1 MSTNMQLLGKLE
13 LALLLQLIGLVIVVI
28 ADSYLQKKQKRILLL
43 IALLAF
49 SLLVRDRWDSVLTE
63 RPDRLLRTLLGI
75 YGYGIR
81 PVILVLYL
89 KTLEMNRSRKLLW
102 CLVAANAA
110 IYLAALFTG
119 ISFRI
124 TEENLFAMGPLGYI
138 GHVLCAGL
146 LAMLVYESV
155 KKSLQRNATGSFILL
170 LDAGLLVLATV
181 WDWLQGGSGPV
192 SWLTVVV
199 VSSCL
204 FYYLWLHMQ
213 SAFAHEQALEAE
225 QRIQIMMSQIQP
237 HFLFNTLSTIQALCR
252 IDPEKASETTEKFGT
267 YLRMNID
274 SISQSSLIPF
284 RKELE
289 HTRIYAD
296 IEMMRFPYIH
306 ISYDIKEDDFEL
318 PALSIQP
325 MVENAIRHGVR
336 GRYNGSVK
344 IMTRGEENEI
354 VISVI
359 DNGKGFDPEG
369 TEEAGGMHIG
379 IRNVRERIEVLCGG
393 SLEIESE
400 PGKGSTVTIRLP
412 RRKEKE

>member
-110 IYLAALFTG
+110 IYLSALFSG

-181 WDWLQGGSGPV
+181 WDWLQGGSGPI

-393 SLEIESE
+393 TLEIESE

>member
-110 IYLAALFTG
+110 IYLSALFSG

-138 GHVLCAGL
+138 SHVLCAGL
-146 LAMLVYESV
+146 LAILVYESV

-354 VISVI
+354 VIAVI

-393 SLEIESE
+393 TLEIESE

>member
-49 SLLVRDRWDSVLTE
+49 SLLVRDRWDSILTE

-110 IYLAALFTG
+110 IYLSALFSG

-393 SLEIESE
+393 TLEIESE
-400 PGKGSTVTIRLP
+400 PGKGSTVIIRLP

>member
-110 IYLAALFTG
+110 IYLSALFSG

-181 WDWLQGGSGPV
+181 WDWLQGGSGPI

>member
-49 SLLVRDRWDSVLTE
+49 SLLVRDRWDSILTE

-110 IYLAALFTG
+110 IYLSALFSG

-181 WDWLQGGSGPV
+181 WDWLQGGSGPI

>member
-1 MSTNMQLLGKLE
+1 MSTNIQLLGKLE

-49 SLLVRDRWDSVLTE
+49 SLLVRDRWDSILAE
-63 RPDRLLRTLLGI
+63 RPDRLVRTLLGI

-89 KTLEMNRSRKLLW
+89 KTLEMNRNRKLLW
-102 CLVAANAA
+102 SLVAANAA
-110 IYLAALFTG
+110 IYATALFSG

-124 TEENLFAMGPLGYI
+124 TEENLIAMGPLGYT
-138 GHVLCAGL
+138 GHVLCTGL
-146 LAMLVYESV
+146 LALLVYESV
-155 KKSLQRNATGSFILL
+155 RKSQQRNATGSFILL
-170 LDAGLLVLATV
+170 LGAGLLVLATV
-181 WDWLQGGSGPV
+181 WDWTQNGSGPV

-393 SLEIESE
+393 TLEIESE

>member
-49 SLLVRDRWDSVLTE
+49 SLIVRDRWDSILAE
-63 RPDRLLRTLLGI
+63 RPERLVRTLLGI

-89 KTLEMNRSRKLLW
+89 KTLEMNRNRKLLW
-102 CLVAANAA
+102 SLVAANAA
-110 IYLAALFTG
+110 IYATALFSG
-119 ISFRI
+119 VSFRI
-124 TEENLFAMGPLGYI
+124 TKENLIAMGPLGYT
-138 GHVLCAGL
+138 GHVLCTGL
-146 LAMLVYESV
+146 LALLVYESV
-155 KKSLQRNATGSFILL
+155 RKSQQRNATGSFILL
-170 LDAGLLVLATV
+170 LGAGLLVLATV
-181 WDWLQGGSGPV
+181 WDWTQNGSGPV

-306 ISYDIKEDDFEL
+306 ISYDIKEDNFEL

-344 IMTRGEENEI
+344 VMTRGEENEI

-379 IRNVRERIEVLCGG
+379 IRNVKERIEVLCGG
-393 SLEIESE
+393 TLEIESE
-400 PGKGSTVTIRLP
+400 PGKGSTVIIRLP

>member
-49 SLLVRDRWDSVLTE
+49 SLLVRDRWDSILTE

-110 IYLAALFTG
+110 IYLSALFSG

>member
-110 IYLAALFTG
+110 IYLSALFSG

-138 GHVLCAGL
+138 SHVLCAGL
-146 LAMLVYESV
+146 LAILVYESV

-181 WDWLQGGSGPV
+181 WDWLQGGSGPI

>member
-49 SLLVRDRWDSVLTE
+49 SLLVRDRWDSILTE

-110 IYLAALFTG
+110 IYLAALFSG

-354 VISVI
+354 VIAVI

-369 TEEAGGMHIG
+369 TAEAGGMHIG

-393 SLEIESE
+393 TLEIESE

>member
-49 SLLVRDRWDSVLTE
+49 SLIVRDRWDSILAE
-63 RPDRLLRTLLGI
+63 RPERLVRTLLGI

-89 KTLEMNRSRKLLW
+89 KTLEMNRNRKLLW
-102 CLVAANAA
+102 SLVAANAA
-110 IYLAALFTG
+110 IYETALFSG
-119 ISFRI
+119 VSFRI
-124 TEENLFAMGPLGYI
+124 TKENLIAMGPLGYT
-138 GHVLCAGL
+138 GHVLCTGL
-146 LAMLVYESV
+146 LALLVYESV
-155 KKSLQRNATGSFILL
+155 RKSQQRNATGSFILL
-170 LDAGLLVLATV
+170 LGAGLLVLATV
-181 WDWLQGGSGPV
+181 WDWTQNGSGPV

-306 ISYDIKEDDFEL
+306 ISYDIKEDNFEL

-344 IMTRGEENEI
+344 VMTRGEENEI

-379 IRNVRERIEVLCGG
+379 IRNVKERIEVLCGG
-393 SLEIESE
+393 TLEIESE
-400 PGKGSTVTIRLP
+400 PGKGSTVIIRLP

>member
-49 SLLVRDRWDSVLTE
+49 SLLVRDRWDSILAE
-63 RPDRLLRTLLGI
+63 RPERLVRTLLGI
-75 YGYGIR
+75 YGYGIQ

-89 KTLEMNRSRKLLW
+89 KTLEMNRNRKLLW
-102 CLVAANAA
+102 SLVAANAA
-110 IYLAALFTG
+110 IYATALFSG

-124 TEENLFAMGPLGYI
+124 TEENLIAMGPLGYT
-138 GHVLCAGL
+138 GHVLCTGL
-146 LAMLVYESV
+146 LALLVYESV
-155 KKSLQRNATGSFILL
+155 RKSQQRNATGSFILL
-170 LDAGLLVLATV
+170 LGAGLLVLATV
-181 WDWLQGGSGPV
+181 WDWTQNSSGPV

-306 ISYDIKEDDFEL
+306 ISYDIKEDNFEL

-344 IMTRGEENEI
+344 VMTRGEENEI

-379 IRNVRERIEVLCGG
+379 IRNVKERIEVLCGG
-393 SLEIESE
+393 TLEIESE
-400 PGKGSTVTIRLP
+400 PGKGSTVIIRLP

>member
-49 SLLVRDRWDSVLTE
+49 SLLVRDRWDSILTE

-110 IYLAALFTG
+110 IYLSALFSG

-306 ISYDIKEDDFEL
+306 ISYDIKEDNFEL

-336 GRYNGSVK
+336 GRYNGAVK
-344 IMTRGEENEI
+344 VMTRGEENEI

-369 TEEAGGMHIG
+369 TAEAGGMHIG

-393 SLEIESE
+393 TLEIESE
-400 PGKGSTVTIRLP
+400 PGKGSTVIIRLP

>member
-49 SLLVRDRWDSVLTE
+49 SLLVRDRWDSILTE
-63 RPDRLLRTLLGI
+63 RPDRFLRTLLGI

-110 IYLAALFTG
+110 IYLSSLFSG

-344 IMTRGEENEI
+344 IMTRGEENET

-393 SLEIESE
+393 TLEIESE

>member
-110 IYLAALFTG
+110 IYLSALFSG

-181 WDWLQGGSGPV
+181 WDWLQGGSGPI

-237 HFLFNTLSTIQALCR
+237 HFLFHTLSTIQALCR

>member
-110 IYLAALFTG
+110 IYLSALFSG

-393 SLEIESE
+393 TLEIESE
-400 PGKGSTVTIRLP
+400 PGKGSTVAAV
-412 RRKEKE
+412 

>member
-49 SLLVRDRWDSVLTE
+49 SLLVRDRWDSILTE

-110 IYLAALFTG
+110 IYLAALFSG

-393 SLEIESE
+393 TLEIESE

>member
-49 SLLVRDRWDSVLTE
+49 SLLVRDRWDSILTE

-110 IYLAALFTG
+110 IYLSALFSG

-354 VISVI
+354 VIAVI

-393 SLEIESE
+393 TLEIESE

>member
-49 SLLVRDRWDSVLTE
+49 SLLVRDRWDSILTE

-89 KTLEMNRSRKLLW
+89 KTLEMNRNRKLLW
-102 CLVAANAA
+102 SLVAANAA
-110 IYLAALFTG
+110 IYATALFSG
-119 ISFRI
+119 VSFRI
-124 TEENLFAMGPLGYI
+124 TKENLIAMGPLGYT
-138 GHVLCAGL
+138 GHVLCTGL
-146 LAMLVYESV
+146 LALLVYESV
-155 KKSLQRNATGSFILL
+155 RKSQQRNATGSFILL
-170 LDAGLLVLATV
+170 LGAGLLVLATV
-181 WDWLQGGSGPV
+181 WDWTQNGSGPV

-393 SLEIESE
+393 TLEIESE

>member
-63 RPDRLLRTLLGI
+63 RPERLLRTLLGI

-110 IYLAALFTG
+110 IYLSALFSG

-393 SLEIESE
+393 TLEIESE

>member
-13 LALLLQLIGLVIVVI
+13 LALLLQLIGLLIVVI

-49 SLLVRDRWDSVLTE
+49 SLLVRDRWDSILTE

-110 IYLAALFTG
+110 IYLSALFSG

-393 SLEIESE
+393 TLEIESE

>member
-110 IYLAALFTG
+110 IYLSALFSG

-155 KKSLQRNATGSFILL
+155 KKSLQRNVTGSFILL

-181 WDWLQGGSGPV
+181 WDWLQGGSGPI

-393 SLEIESE
+393 TLEIESE

>member
-49 SLLVRDRWDSVLTE
+49 SLLVRDRWDSILTE

-89 KTLEMNRSRKLLW
+89 KTLEMNRSTKLLW
-102 CLVAANAA
+102 SLVAANAA
-110 IYLAALFTG
+110 IYATALFSG

>member
-49 SLLVRDRWDSVLTE
+49 SLLVRDRWDSILTE

-89 KTLEMNRSRKLLW
+89 KTLEMNRNRKLLW
-102 CLVAANAA
+102 SLVAANAA
-110 IYLAALFTG
+110 IYATALFSG

-393 SLEIESE
+393 TLEIESE

>member
-110 IYLAALFTG
+110 IYLSALFSG

-138 GHVLCAGL
+138 SHVLCAGL
-146 LAMLVYESV
+146 LAILVYESV

-306 ISYDIKEDDFEL
+306 ISYDIQEDDFEV

-336 GRYNGSVK
+336 GRYNGLVK
-344 IMTRGEENEI
+344 VTTRREEKE
-354 VISVI
+354 VVVTVT
-359 DNGKGFDPEG
+359 DNGKGFDPENSKATDG
-369 TEEAGGMHIG
+369 THIG
-379 IRNVRERIEVLCGG
+379 IRNVRGRVEMLCGG
-393 SLEIESE
+393 TLSIESK
-400 PGKGSTVTIRLP
+400 PGAGCTVTIRLP
-412 RRKEKE
+412 HRKETE